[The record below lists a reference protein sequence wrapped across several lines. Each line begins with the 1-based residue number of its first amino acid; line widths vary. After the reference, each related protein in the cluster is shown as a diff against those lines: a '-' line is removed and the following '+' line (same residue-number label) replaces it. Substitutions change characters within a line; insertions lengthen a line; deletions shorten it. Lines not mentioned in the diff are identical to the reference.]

1 MRTRDIYTVLGRLA
15 QLDKAPDYGSGD
27 SGFKSQGGHFF
38 FLSVACTPVGG
49 KPWAPSLG
57 RPCEGSTASIVNTPL
72 PVVVRFVLEYW
83 SNIYIVDCFVEQRRA
98 PNGAA
103 ISR

>member
-1 MRTRDIYTVLGRLA
+1 MHSVAAWPNWIRHPTTDREILGSSPRVVI
-15 QLDKAPDYGSGD
+15 
-27 SGFKSQGGHFF
+27 FF